1 MHCMSA
7 TTYLN
12 ASHLNGSG
20 PGPLP
25 GPGGANLTVAAM
37 QEVCLV
43 RCYNECSF

>member
-12 ASHLNGSG
+12 ASSG

-25 GPGGANLTVAAM
+25 GPGGANLTVAAL
-37 QEVCLV
+37 QEVCTV